1 MLLKFRLIDF
11 IAKFAGCP
19 TISVVTGVVCNLVI
33 CMKKFVLLLAMLWAF
48 AAFAYQPKSE
58 EKSPSDIYLEKYA
71 GYAVEEMHRSGVPA
85 SITLAQ
91 GMLESNYGRSEL
103 AVNANNHF
111 GIQCHSSWTGDKY
124 RHMDSGQMRDFR
136 KYETVLGSYHDH
148 SQFLSGNKRY
158 KSLFELDKSDYKG
171 WANGLQKAGY
181 AEDPSYAAK
190 LISVIE
196 RYGLDKYDMI
206 SQVPSVEKAKPAK
219 KEKKDK
225 PGKKEKHVAAAQS
238 QVVVVVDEKPVTERQ
253 RKSHRYNLAR
263 EMYSQNG
270 VPFVYSCSGETYSD
284 IAKQYNLFLKEIL
297 RYNDVEFDGELPY
310 GTVVYLQAKK
320 AKAAKGYDEYIVEE
334 GMGMWEI
341 SQKYGVKV
349 SKLRKLNGVADDY
362 MPNVGDVIVLR

>member
-1 MLLKFRLIDF
+1 
-11 IAKFAGCP
+11 
-19 TISVVTGVVCNLVI
+19 
-33 CMKKFVLLLAMLWAF
+33 MKKLVLLLTMFWAF
-48 AAFAYQPKSE
+48 AAFASLPKSE
-58 EKSPSDIYLEKYA
+58 EKSPSDLYLEKYA
-71 GYAVEEMHRSGVPA
+71 RYAVEEMHRSGVPA

-103 AVNANNHF
+103 AINANNHF
-111 GIQCHSSWTGDKY
+111 GIQCHSSWNGDKY
-124 RHMDSGQMRDFR
+124 KKMDAGQMRDFR

-158 KSLFELDKSDYKG
+158 KALFELDPSDYKG

-196 RYGLDKYDMI
+196 RYGLDKYDLM
-206 SQVPSVEKAKPAK
+206 SQVPVATDKPKPSK

-225 PGKKEKHVAAAQS
+225 KDRHVKKEKPVSSAPA
-238 QVVVVVDEKPVTERQ
+238 QVVVVVDEKPVNERL

-270 VPFVYSCSGETYSD
+270 VPFVYSCEGETYSE
-284 IAKQYNLFLKEIL
+284 IARQYNLFLNEIL
-297 RYNDVEFDGELPY
+297 RYNDVVYDGELPY

-320 AKAAKGYDEYIVEE
+320 SKAAKGYDEYFVEE

-341 SQKYGVKV
+341 SQKYGVKEK
-349 SKLRKLNGVADDY
+349 KLRKLNGFAEDY
-362 MPNVGDVIVLR
+362 QPNVGDVIVLR